1 MVFPPQQKNTRP
13 RRVRFISVSGLGN
26 ISHNFKPGRL
36 DCVSLGEVV
45 EVVLSFTIS
54 RIKFVVFR

>member
-1 MVFPPQQKNTRP
+1 MVFPRNKKHPATGQ
-13 RRVRFISVSGLGN
+13 RFISVSGLGN

-36 DCVSLGEVV
+36 DCVSLGKVV

-54 RIKFVVFR
+54 RIKCGV